1 MEQDKKEQADEG
13 SPLKE
18 GEDVVGSE
26 DQIVKVEMIKDHC
39 QSELTVLLS
48 RLSER
53 LECGR
58 WRKV

>member
-18 GEDVVGSE
+18 GEDVVGPE